1 MIKTLKREHYYGR
14 DYSNRHAT
22 SRYLSK
28 KFQAKVRHDPR
39 CSIPSIVNKIRR
51 LVMLDI
57 SEIKQPER
65 SRKHWRHL
73 GEMTWSNTGFEIM

>member
-1 MIKTLKREHYYGR
+1 MIKTLKKEHYYGR

-57 SEIKQPER
+57 SENKAARMKQ
-65 SRKHWRHL
+65 KAI
-73 GEMTWSNTGFEIM
+73 GGI